1 MTFLFFMF
9 MHLLADYPLQGDFLA
24 NMKGKNVIVLV
35 SHAGIWTGCIAIAGY
50 IIGYDVGLGD
60 VAALFIVHTVADY
73 LKAANKLWYK
83 RMDALKGGLF
93 TDQMIHVVQIL
104 VFMAT
109 N

>member
-1 MTFLFFMF
+1 MTFLFFVFVHF
-9 MHLLADYPLQGDFLA
+9 MADYPFQGPFLSE
-24 NMKGKNVIVLV
+24 MKGKSPILLFT
-35 SHAGIWTGCIAIAGY
+35 HAGIWTGCIAIAGY

-60 VAALFIVHTVADY
+60 VAALFIVHIAADY

-93 TDQMIHVVQIL
+93 TDQMIHVIQIL